1 MYDGLSHEDH
11 QHDNFKLHHR
21 RSLADEAA
29 QMAFVEMEGAT
40 KFLGESTKHGLFI
53 YERRVYVKKI

>member
-1 MYDGLSHEDH
+1 MAPATLY
-11 QHDNFKLHHR
+11 DNFKPYHR
-21 RSLADEAA
+21 RNPADEAS